1 MPGENMERQYYV
13 YILTSKRNGTLYTGV
28 TSDLIRRVFEHK
40 NDLIDGFTNKY
51 QVHKLVH
58 YEIFSD
64 INEAI
69 AREKQIK
76 SWQRS
81 WKKNLIEKVN
91 PRWIDLYDDLI
102 Q

>member
-91 PRWIDLYDDLI
+91 PRWIDLYDDLM